1 MPVARPATVT
11 IVAVLA
17 YLSGVLDIV
26 DGTVTLFTRDQVSR
40 GSGAEATAWL
50 VTSAIISIILGVVIL
65 AVAHGLLAGS
75 RSSRALVTV
84 IMAIGLINGL
94 LLVFTEQ
101 FVNGILDILWAVI
114 ILSMLYTARANAF
127 FQAAG

>member
-1 MPVARPATVT
+1 MSQKRIMP
-11 IVAVLA
+11 
-17 YLSGVLDIV
+17 
-26 DGTVTLFTRDQVSR
+26 RDQVTR
-40 GSGAEATAWL
+40 GAGGEATAWL

-94 LLVFTEQ
+94 FLVFTLQ
-101 FVNGILDILWAVI
+101 FLNGILDILWAAIV
-114 ILSMLYTARANAF
+114 LSMLYTARANAF
-127 FQAAG
+127 FLAQR